1 MGSLIL
7 TFTSITSVMQFER
20 NLIPVMSQG
29 GKPTCVSPT
38 YPNTTSTSNTQASKS
53 SWLSSFASFSS
64 HVDTSSSTAS
74 ATSTSNSFFS
84 SFTLNN
90 NSSEGLGR
98 DANVWMPQ
106 SL

>member
-1 MGSLIL
+1 MGSLVL

-20 NLIPVMSQG
+20 NLVPVMSQG

-38 YPNTTSTSNTQASKS
+38 YPNTTSTSNTQTAKS
-53 SWLSSFASFSS
+53 SWLSSFASFSNN
-64 HVDTSSSTAS
+64 VETSSSTS
-74 ATSTSNSFFS
+74 SSNSFFS
-84 SFTLNN
+84 SFTSNN
-90 NSSEGLGR
+90 NSSESLGR